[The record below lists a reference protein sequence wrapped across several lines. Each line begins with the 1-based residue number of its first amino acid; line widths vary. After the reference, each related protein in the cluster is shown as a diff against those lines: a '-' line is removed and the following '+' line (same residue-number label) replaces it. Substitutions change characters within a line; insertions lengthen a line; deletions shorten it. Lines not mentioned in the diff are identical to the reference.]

1 MRLQTLRIA
10 NFRSINA
17 ASLEGCGNLN
27 VLIGKN
33 NSGKSNILTAIKFF
47 FDFFKSEG
55 NVATISPGVRRIT
68 DFHERM
74 LDSAVNITGTLH
86 LRKEE
91 MDDLKEGI
99 ATEAPQVR
107 NALFSSDRGTDI
119 TIQLTFLQE
128 PIPVGYISSIVF
140 GSDIA
145 ENTSIIFAM
154 GSDSAVEVA
163 RRMHQSTAAFSQI
176 DAIEALSHRLDSE
189 YWPRSR
195 PGGERSGA
203 MSPMIRHVV
212 EEIGAHTTEL
222 TRLVR
227 NSPSYADFQSAC
239 RNRIQEL
246 KAKVSEITSTG
257 IEHPVSTFSGD
268 ATEIPE
274 YVSALVRQISGLGV
288 HHLSEQ
294 RKPIGQEEAARILKL
309 KTSRGQGEV
318 LRGLQSVV
326 SGLLGV
332 QIDAFSS
339 DDQHIRRGLGVA
351 AELDVDEFLV
361 QVNGSG
367 IREALRLILDY
378 EFEKPQIMLVEEPE
392 VHLHPALETALMEY
406 MKGISAECQI
416 FLTTHSTNFLDVGDL
431 RNVYMIRKEPSTQI
445 QLLDVTEA
453 EEAIPQELGIRL
465 SSLFMY
471 DRLIFVEG
479 PSDEQVLRS
488 FADKL
493 GVSFGQAALGFV
505 TTGGARNF
513 THYATASTLKFLGK
527 RNVKTVFVL
536 DRDERDDEDLQKLQ
550 RQVSGV
556 SELQLLNRRELENYL
571 LAPSALAEF
580 IAAKSGQVSTPAQD
594 EISAAIDE
602 ICESLLTASIERR
615 VLKKVCAP
623 LYPDR
628 QSVIN
633 RDDGIDFRA
642 SVISQL
648 SKISESLT
656 RLENEL
662 DALLR
667 DAEAQVRQEWD
678 SRKYEIVPGEEV
690 LTMLLNRYGLRFNK
704 RQDCVK
710 IAALIRREEIP
721 DEIAQVIRNLV
732 R

>member
-1 MRLQTLRIA
+1 MRLQSLRIA
-10 NFRSINA
+10 GFRSISA
-17 ASLEGCGNLN
+17 ANVEQCGNLN

-47 FDFFKSEG
+47 FDFFTHEG
-55 NVATISPGVRRIT
+55 NVATISPDVRRDT
-68 DFHERM
+68 DFHARL
-74 LDSAVNITGTLH
+74 LDRAVNITGSLN
-86 LRKEE
+86 LSDEE
-91 MDDLKEGI
+91 MDFLKESI

-107 NALFSSDRGTDI
+107 NALFSSDRGNNI
-119 TIQLTFLQE
+119 TIQLTFLQD
-128 PIPVGYISSIVF
+128 PIPVGYISAIVF
-140 GSDIA
+140 GSGVA
-145 ENTSIIFAM
+145 ENSSVVFAM
-154 GSDSAVEVA
+154 RSDSAIDVA
-163 RRMHQSTAAFSQI
+163 RRMHQSTTAFGEI
-176 DAIEALSHRLDSE
+176 DSIEALSRRLDSE
-189 YWPRSR
+189 YWPRNRASGER
-195 PGGERSGA
+195 PGSV
-203 MSPMIRHVV
+203 SPMIRHVI
-212 EEIGAHTTEL
+212 EQIGNHATEL

-227 NSPSYADFQSAC
+227 NSESYTDFQRAC
-239 RNRIQEL
+239 QNRIQEL
-246 KAKVSEITSTG
+246 KAKITEIASTG

-274 YVSALVRQISGLGV
+274 YVSSLVRKISELGV

-294 RKPIGQEEAARILKL
+294 RKPIGQQEAARILKL

-339 DDQHIRRGLGVA
+339 DDPYVRRGVGVA

-406 MKGISAECQI
+406 LKNISNECQI

-431 RNVYMIRKEPSTQI
+431 RNVYMIRKEPDTQI

-453 EEAIPQELGIRL
+453 EESIPQELGIRL

-536 DRDERDDEDLQKLQ
+536 DRDERDEEDLRKLQ
-550 RQVSGV
+550 RQISGV
-556 SELQLLNRRELENYL
+556 SELQLLKRRELENYL
-571 LAPSALAEF
+571 LAPAALATF
-580 IAAKSGQVSTPAQD
+580 IADKSSQASTPAED
-594 EISAAIDE
+594 EISRALDE
-602 ICESLLTASIERR
+602 ICDSLLSISIERR

-623 LYPDR
+623 LYPNR
-628 QSVIN
+628 EAVIN
-633 RDDGIDFRA
+633 RDEGADFAA
-642 SVISQL
+642 SVTTQL
-648 SKISESLT
+648 SKITESLT
-656 RLENEL
+656 QLESEL
-662 DALLR
+662 DTLIR
-667 DAEAQVRQEWD
+667 DADAEVRQEWE
-678 SRKYEIVPGEEV
+678 SRKHEIVPGEEV
-690 LTMLLNRYGLRFNK
+690 LTLLLQRYGLRFNK
-704 RQDCVK
+704 RQDCLK
-710 IAALIRREEIP
+710 IAALMKREEIP
-721 DEIAQVIRNLV
+721 TEISQVISSLV

>member
-1 MRLQTLRIA
+1 MRLQTLRVTG
-10 NFRSINA
+10 FRSISA
-17 ASLEGCGNLN
+17 ASLEECGNLN

-33 NSGKSNILTAIKFF
+33 NSGKSNILTAVKFF
-47 FDFFKSEG
+47 FDFFKPEG
-55 NVATISPGVRRIT
+55 NVATISPSVRKVT
-68 DFHERM
+68 DLHERA
-74 LDSAVNITGTLH
+74 LDRAVSITGSLS
-86 LRKEE
+86 LSSGE
-91 MDDLKEGI
+91 MDFLKESI

-107 NALFSSDRGTDI
+107 NALFSSERGSEI
-119 TIQLTFLQE
+119 TIRLTFLQH
-128 PIPVGYISSIVF
+128 PVAVGYVSSIVF
-140 GSDIA
+140 GPDIT
-145 ENTSIIFAM
+145 ENSSIIFAM
-154 GSDSAVEVA
+154 ESDSAVDVA
-163 RRMHQSTAAFSQI
+163 RRLHRSTVAFGEI
-176 DAIEALSHRLDSE
+176 DAIESLSQRLDSE
-189 YWPRSR
+189 YWPRTGPSTER
-195 PGGERSGA
+195 PGA
-203 MSPMIRHVV
+203 ISPMIRRVI
-212 EEIGAHTTEL
+212 EQIGNHTPEL
-222 TRLVR
+222 TRIVR
-227 NSPSYADFQSAC
+227 GSSSYGEFQRIC
-239 RNRIQEL
+239 QGRIQEL
-246 KAKVSEITSTG
+246 QAKISEITSTG

-274 YVSALVRQISGLGV
+274 YVGTLVRKISELGV
-288 HHLSEQ
+288 HHLSEL
-294 RKPIGQEEAARILKL
+294 RKPIGQEEAARILRL

-339 DDQHIRRGLGVA
+339 DDQQSRRGLGVA

-406 MKGISAECQI
+406 LKNISKECQI

-431 RNVYMIRKEPSTQI
+431 RNVYMIRKEPDTQI
-445 QLLDVTEA
+445 QLLNVTEA
-453 EEAIPQELGIRL
+453 EEAVPQELGIRL

-479 PSDEQVLRS
+479 PSDEQVLRT

-493 GVSFGQAALGFV
+493 NISFGQAALGFV

-513 THYATASTLKFLGK
+513 THYATASTLSFLGK

-536 DRDERDDEDLQKLQ
+536 DRDERDDEDLLKLQ
-550 RQVSGV
+550 RQVSGI

-571 LAPSALAEF
+571 LAPSALAMF
-580 IAAKSGQVSTPAQD
+580 IAAKSGQASTPTGED
-594 EISAAIDE
+594 ISAAIDE
-602 ICESLLTASIERR
+602 ICESLLSASIERR

-628 QSVIN
+628 EAVMNRVEGADFTESVL
-633 RDDGIDFRA
+633 GQ
-642 SVISQL
+642 ISKVTSAL
-648 SKISESLT
+648 TALESEIGT
-656 RLENEL
+656 F
-662 DALLR
+662 LR
-667 DAEAQVRQEWD
+667 DAEIEVRNAWD
-678 SRKYEIVPGEEV
+678 TRKREIVPGEEV
-690 LTMLLNRYGLRFNK
+690 LTLLLRRYSLRFNK

-710 IAALIRREEIP
+710 IATFMTREEIP
-721 DEIAQVIRNLV
+721 HEIAGVIRNLV

>member
-1 MRLQTLRIA
+1 MRLQTLQVTG
-10 NFRSINA
+10 FRSISD

-33 NSGKSNILTAIKFF
+33 NSGKSNILTAVKFF

-55 NVATISPGVRRIT
+55 NVATISPSVRRVT
-68 DFHERM
+68 DFYERS
-74 LDSAVNITGTLH
+74 LDRAVNITGTLR
-86 LRKEE
+86 LSDDE
-91 MDDLKEGI
+91 MNFLKESI

-107 NALFSSDRGTDI
+107 NALFSSDHGSDI
-119 TIQLTFLQE
+119 AIRLTFLQDSV
-128 PIPVGYISSIVF
+128 PVGYISSIVF
-140 GSDIA
+140 GADIS
-145 ENTSIIFAM
+145 ENSSVIFAM
-154 GSDSAVEVA
+154 GGDSAVDVA
-163 RRMHQSTAAFSQI
+163 RRMHRSANAFGEI
-176 DAIEALSHRLDSE
+176 DAIESLSQRIDSE
-189 YWPRSR
+189 YWPRSGQSAER
-195 PGGERSGA
+195 PGA
-203 MSPMIRHVV
+203 ISPVIRRVI
-212 EEIGAHTTEL
+212 EQIGNHGPEL

-227 NSPSYADFQSAC
+227 SSSSYADFQRAC

-246 KAKVSEITSTG
+246 QANISEITSTG

-274 YVSALVRQISGLGV
+274 YVSALVRKVAELGV

-294 RKPIGQEEAARILKL
+294 RRPIGQEEASRILRL

-339 DDQHIRRGLGVA
+339 DDQFSRRGLGVA

-406 MKGISAECQI
+406 LKNISKECQI

-431 RNVYMIRKEPSTQI
+431 RNVYMIRKEPDTQI
-445 QLLDVTEA
+445 QLLDVAEA
-453 EEAIPQELGIRL
+453 EEAVPQELGIRL

-479 PSDEQVLRS
+479 PSDEQVLRT

-513 THYATASTLKFLGK
+513 THYATASTLSFLGK

-536 DRDERDDEDLQKLQ
+536 DRDERDDEDLAKLQ
-550 RQVSGV
+550 RQVSGI

-571 LAPSALAEF
+571 ISPAALAKF
-580 IAAKSGQVSTPAQD
+580 ISVKSDQMSTPT
-594 EISAAIDE
+594 EEELSAAIEE
-602 ICESLLTASIERR
+602 ICESLLSASIERR

-628 QSVIN
+628 EAVLN
-633 RDDGIDFRA
+633 RDEGADFTV
-642 SVISQL
+642 SVLSQL
-648 SKISESLT
+648 SKITSSLAD
-656 RLENEL
+656 LEGEIGT
-662 DALLR
+662 LLG
-667 DAEAQVRQEWD
+667 DAEEEVRREWD
-678 SRKYEIVPGEEV
+678 TRKYEIVPGEEV
-690 LTMLLNRYGLRFNK
+690 LTLLLRRYGLRFNK
-704 RQDCVK
+704 RQDCAK
-710 IAALIRREEIP
+710 IATCMRRDEIP
-721 DEIAQVIRNLV
+721 SEMVGVIRNLV